1 MQGNKCTRKDKLSQN
16 TTLKVKWEPISQ
28 KQEEEITI
36 LQILVHFFLVRT
48 ITTTPCLNEDTILK
62 SQKPGKTNIP
72 IINRRAVLLV
82 ISHCLLLTHPRFSL
96 HVSSTWAPYGFILLF
111 GAFPLRFNFFFEDL
125 PSAICLLPNKQRERS
140 ELEGC
145 SPPVSLKIAK
155 RKRQRGERSCLRKT
169 KPRSEEGMRLLCS
182 EECTCEL
189 QLGWVGM
196 GQGTSLPH
204 PCAHPRAN
212 IVSFPTAW
220 HHHPETPKSKMLL
233 PSYPHHPK
241 PFASRKSGLWR
252 TQS

>member
-1 MQGNKCTRKDKLSQN
+1 M
-16 TTLKVKWEPISQ
+16 
-28 KQEEEITI
+28 I
-36 LQILVHFFLVRT
+36 LQILVHFFLVCT

-72 IINRRAVLLV
+72 IINRRAILLV
-82 ISHCLLLTHPRFSL
+82 ISHCLFLTHPRFSL
-96 HVSSTWAPYGFILLF
+96 HVSSTWAPRGFILLF
-111 GAFPLRFNFFFEDL
+111 GTFPLRLNFFFEDL
-125 PSAICLLPNKQRERS
+125 PSAICLLPNKQPECS

-212 IVSFPTAW
+212 IVSFPTA
-220 HHHPETPKSKMLL
+220 
-233 PSYPHHPK
+233 
-241 PFASRKSGLWR
+241 
-252 TQS
+252 